1 MVDFWSKDLQAAKTA
16 ERASPEGTKT
26 SQEGTKRGQ
35 DIAVNEATM
44 DAQIRKANADAD
56 TAEANAIK
64 AKADAAKG
72 PVKSATEVA
81 LEAKTKGA
89 QSRAAV
95 VRAQMLR
102 SMQLYKDDIKGNP
115 ATRAFGYAEYFDKP
129 SLGGIVPAIP
139 QFERFTKANAAILP
153 LIRPLVAQ
161 SAKEGDSDKEMA
173 VFMAYIPEAG
183 DSDIAIESKY
193 EMLDMLIAGMADGKL
208 PREVLALGTKPRSLD
223 EVEASIRRELSP
235 NEVKGYRLPQE
246 TEDRIRAL
254 YDQKKLTPENYAAVV
269 MDGAI
274 KAGVPTDEAFVAD
287 ALAQGKTT
295 VDNMNKDVGWG
306 GFSYDLVD
314 KEEKE
319 NMGLLGASARGVVN
333 LPYSALET
341 FGETG
346 RALTV
351 NLPETAQFMGKVAG
365 DIIGVTDGETIAAIG
380 EHYANQYGTEQ
391 GFLEA
396 LAERP
401 AEILM
406 DASTVVGGLG
416 AVGKVAK
423 ATELSKLLDPVR
435 LATRVAK
442 MPFQASNVVAKAT
455 GEVGANVLGVTT
467 GAGIEA
473 VKEAVRAGKA
483 GGEKGAAFVEN
494 MRGGGDMEA
503 ILAQAR
509 EAVGNIRKDASEAY
523 RNGMVDVAKDKTILD
538 FQPIYDRLGKLRDR
552 AFMGDKVK
560 NPSAAAVY
568 EKAKGIVDDWAA
580 GDPAQFHTP
589 EGMDGLKQRLGDL
602 SNDFATD
609 NNRRAASIATGIY
622 GEVRDVVA
630 KQVPGY
636 AKVMKQYQTAAE
648 QLSDIERS
656 LSLKTGAP
664 VDTSIRKLQSILRNN
679 ANTNYGRR
687 VDLGRTLEEAGAD
700 TMFPAMAG
708 QQLSATTPRGLGAV
722 TAGGGVIGAIPTGG
736 TSLIALPLASPRLV
750 GEAAYAGGRF
760 AGGASDFA
768 QNLASRAA
776 PISDTVTKLASKYRL
791 PVYGAVGA
799 ANVIEQ
805 ASQPEDVQVTAVSG
819 YPQQPAADLAARY
832 PQAAPQAPAPQAP
845 VVDDMSIDAMNASP
859 EGIVI
864 DKVTGREVT
873 FDPDTGRRFYA
884 DTGEEYDSPE
894 IGMYRGGRVQK
905 FGNGGQ
911 PKSEGYDYGN
921 AARTFGQGL
930 TFGFGDEIEARLRT
944 LASKDPNAY
953 RNEVNRIRMMQE
965 RYGEANP
972 KMAMALEGAGMIGG
986 SMLAP
991 SLGGARILAS
1001 APRAVRFLAHGADD
1015 LGQGALYAAG
1025 QARTMRDEPM
1035 RDKAGRVL
1043 RDKAG
1048 RPILGG
1054 GVASTIREEA
1064 PINAAFYLGAS
1075 GAGAGGKYAVKKA
1088 VGTNRGYQAALTA
1101 KRLLGKN

>member
-16 ERASPEGTKT
+16 ERTSPEGTKT

-35 DIAVNEATM
+35 DIAVTEATM
-44 DAQIRKANADAD
+44 AATIRKANADAD

-306 GFSYDLVD
+306 GFSYDLID

-351 NLPETAQFMGKVAG
+351 NLPETAQFMGRVAG

-442 MPFQASNVVAKAT
+442 MPFQAANVAAKAT

-467 GAGIEA
+467 GAGVEA

-776 PISDTVTKLASKYRL
+776 PISDTVTNLASKYRL
-791 PVYGAVGA
+791 PAYGAVGA
-799 ANVIEQ
+799 ANLIEQ

-819 YPQQPAADLAARY
+819 YPQPPAIEDLAARY
-832 PQAAPQAPAPQAP
+832 PQAAAQAPAAQAP

-894 IGMYRGGRVQK
+894 IGMYRGGHVQK
-905 FGNGGQ
+905 FGNGG
-911 PKSEGYDYGN
+911 SVGYDYGN

-953 RNEVNRIRMMQE
+953 RKEVNRIRMMQE
-965 RYGEANP
+965 RYGKANP

-1001 APRAVRFLAHGADD
+1001 APRAARFLAHGADD

-1025 QARTMRDEPM
+1025 QARTMRDIP
-1035 RDKAGRVL
+1035 R
-1043 RDKAG
+1043 
-1048 RPILGG
+1048 
-1054 GVASTIREEA
+1054 TIREEA
-1064 PINAAFYLGAS
+1064 PINAAFYLGAR

>member
-1 MVDFWSKDLQAAKTA
+1 MVDFWSKDLKAAKAA
-16 ERASPEGTKT
+16 ESSSPEGTRA

-35 DIAVNEATM
+35 DIAVTEATM
-44 DAQIRKANADAD
+44 ADTIRKV
-56 TAEANAIK
+56 
-64 AKADAAKG
+64 KADARKAEADAEKAEREAKEG
-72 PVKSATEVA
+72 PAKSATEVA

-95 VRAQMLR
+95 VRAQMLNNI
-102 SMQLYKDDIKGNP
+102 QLYKQDIKGNP
-115 ATRAFGYAEYFDKP
+115 ATRAFGYAEQFDKP
-129 SLGGIVPAIP
+129 MLGGLIPAIP
-139 QFERFTKANAAILP
+139 QFENFTKANAAILP

-161 SAKEGDSDKEMA
+161 SAKEGDSDKEMQ

-183 DSDIAIESKY
+183 DSDRTIETKY
-193 EMLDMLIAGMADGKL
+193 AMLDMLISGMADGK
-208 PREVLALGTKPRSLD
+208 PPSEVLALGTKPRGVD
-223 EVEASIRRELSP
+223 EIEASIRRELSP
-235 NEVKGYRLPQE
+235 NEVRGYRFPQE

-254 YDQKKLTPENYAAVV
+254 YDQKKLTPENYVAVV
-269 MDGAI
+269 MDGAM

-314 KEEKE
+314 KEVKE
-319 NMGLLGASARGVVN
+319 NMGLLGASARGLVN

-341 FGETG
+341 FAETG
-346 RALTV
+346 KALTV

-442 MPFQASNVVAKAT
+442 MPFQAGNVAAKAT

-467 GAGIEA
+467 GAGAEA

-483 GGEKGAAFVEN
+483 GGEKGKAFVEN
-494 MRGGGDMEA
+494 MRGGGDMED

-509 EAVGNIRKDASEAY
+509 EAVGNMRKDASETY
-523 RNGMVDVAKDKTILD
+523 RSGMVDVAKDKTILD

-622 GEVRDVVA
+622 GEVRDVIG

-636 AKVMKQYQTAAE
+636 YKVMKQYQTAAE
-648 QLSDIERS
+648 KLADIERS

-687 VDLGRTLEEAGAD
+687 VDLGRTIEEAGAD
-700 TMFPAMAG
+700 TLFQSLAG
-708 QQLSATTPRGLGAV
+708 QQLNATTPRGLGAV
-722 TAGGGVIGAIPTGG
+722 TAGGGVMGAIPTGG
-736 TSLIALPLASPRLV
+736 TSLLALPLASPRLV

-776 PISDTVTKLASKYRL
+776 PISKTLTDLASKYRL
-791 PVYGAVGA
+791 PAYGAVGA

-805 ASQPEDVQVTAVSG
+805 TSQPEDVRVTAVSG
-819 YPQQPAADLAARY
+819 YPQPSEVDDLITRYSEAAA
-832 PQAAPQAPAPQAP
+832 QAPAAQAP
-845 VVDDMSIDAMNASP
+845 VVDEMSIDAINASP
-859 EGIVI
+859 TGVVI

-894 IGMYRGGRVQK
+894 LGMYRGGPVQAFK
-905 FGNGGQ
+905 NGGQ
-911 PKSEGYDYGN
+911 PKSKGYDYAN

-944 LASKDPNAY
+944 LAAKDPNAY

-965 RYGEANP
+965 RYADANP
-972 KMAMALEGAGMIGG
+972 MTAGGLEMAGMLGG

-991 SLGGARILAS
+991 SLAGV
-1001 APRAVRFLAHGADD
+1001 RAVSNAGRVGRIGANAVDAI
-1015 LGQGALYAAG
+1015 GQGALYSAGKAKPDPRVAGSSRMAAVRSEAPRSAADFAILSGVGSAGKRLANTRGG
-1025 QARTMRDEPM
+1025 QAVIDF
-1035 RDKAGRVL
+1035 A
-1043 RDKAG
+1043 A
-1048 RPILGG
+1048 RP
-1054 GVASTIREEA
+1054 VRYAARQIR
-1064 PINAAFYLGAS
+1064 
-1075 GAGAGGKYAVKKA
+1075 
-1088 VGTNRGYQAALTA
+1088 R
-1101 KRLLGKN
+1101 

>member
-1 MVDFWSKDLQAAKTA
+1 MADFWSKDLQAAKTA
-16 ERASPEGTKT
+16 ERTSPEGIQT

-35 DIAVNEATM
+35 DIALTGATM
-44 DAQIRKANADAD
+44 ADDIRKAKADAD

-64 AKADAAKG
+64 AKAEAAKG

-95 VRAQMLR
+95 VRAQMLNNI
-102 SMQLYKDDIKGNP
+102 QLYKNEIKGNP
-115 ATRAFGYAEYFDKP
+115 ATRAFGYAEQFDKP
-129 SLGGIVPAIP
+129 MLGGLIPAIP
-139 QFERFTKANAAILP
+139 QFENFTKANAAILP

-161 SAKEGDSDKEMA
+161 SAKEGDSDKEMQ

-183 DSDIAIESKY
+183 DSDRTIETKY
-193 EMLDMLIAGMADGKL
+193 AMLDMLISGMADGR
-208 PREVLALGTKPRSLD
+208 PPSEITALGVKPRGVD
-223 EVEASIRRELSP
+223 EIEASIRRELAP
-235 NEVKGYRLPQE
+235 NEVKGYRFPQE

-319 NMGLLGASARGVVN
+319 GMGLLGASARGLVN

-341 FGETG
+341 FAETG
-346 RALTV
+346 KALTV

-423 ATELSKLLDPVR
+423 ATELSNLLDPVR

-442 MPFQASNVVAKAT
+442 MPFQAGNVAAKAT

-467 GAGIEA
+467 GAGAEA
-473 VKEAVRAGKA
+473 VKEAVRAGKT

-622 GEVRDVVA
+622 GEVRDVIG
-630 KQVPGY
+630 KQAPGY
-636 AKVMKQYQTAAE
+636 YKVMKDYQTAAE
-648 QLSDIERS
+648 KLADIERS

-708 QQLSATTPRGLGAV
+708 QQMSATSPRGLGAV
-722 TAGGGVIGAIPTGG
+722 TAGGGVLGAIPTGG

-760 AGGASDFA
+760 AGGVSDFA
-768 QNLASRAA
+768 ENMASRAA
-776 PISDTVTKLASKYRL
+776 PISDTVTNLASKYRL
-791 PVYGAVGA
+791 PAYGVVGA
-799 ANVIEQ
+799 ANLIEQ
-805 ASQPEDVQVTAVSG
+805 ASQPEDVQVTAING
-819 YPQQPAADLAARY
+819 YPQPPAIEDLAARY
-832 PQAAPQAPAPQAP
+832 PQAAPQAPAAQAP

-864 DKVTGREVT
+864 DKLTGREVT

-894 IGMYRGGRVQK
+894 IGMYRGGHVQK

-911 PKSEGYDYGN
+911 PSFADRARS
-921 AARTFGQGL
+921 AAKGATFA
-930 TFGFGDEIEARLRT
+930 TNDEIEGFVRSLLSGQTYASERDKIRAQQAAYEESSPLESLAYEMGGAMVPAFIPGGQGITAARLGSLGARGAALAAKAPRT
-944 LASKDPNAY
+944 AMVVRRAAPVVADAAMYGAGNATSM
-953 RNEVNRIRMMQE
+953 RDIPRSV
-965 RYGEANP
+965 GE
-972 KMAMALEGAGMIGG
+972 EGAFGLGMYGAG
-986 SMLAP
+986 RLAEKP
-991 SLGGARILAS
+991 
-1001 APRAVRFLAHGADD
+1001 V
-1015 LGQGALYAAG
+1015 
-1025 QARTMRDEPM
+1025 
-1035 RDKAGRVL
+1035 KAGYRKV
-1043 RDKAG
+1043 RSIF
-1048 RPILGG
+1048 R
-1054 GVASTIREEA
+1054 
-1064 PINAAFYLGAS
+1064 
-1075 GAGAGGKYAVKKA
+1075 
-1088 VGTNRGYQAALTA
+1088 
-1101 KRLLGKN
+1101 

>member
-1 MVDFWSKDLQAAKTA
+1 MAQDPYAASSTAVTRAPAPKQVQAM
-16 ERASPEGTKT
+16 
-26 SQEGTKRGQ
+26 QETTKRDQ
-35 DIAVNEATM
+35 DIAVTEATM
-44 DAQIRKANADAD
+44 ADTIRKAAADAD
-56 TAEANAIK
+56 TAEANAAK
-64 AKADAAKG
+64 AKAEAAKG

-95 VRAQMLR
+95 VRAQMLNNI
-102 SMQLYKDDIKGNP
+102 QLYKNEIKGNP
-115 ATRAFGYAEYFDKP
+115 ATRAFGYAEQFDKP
-129 SLGGIVPAIP
+129 MLGGLIPAIP
-139 QFERFTKANAAILP
+139 QFENFTKANAAILP

-161 SAKEGDSDKEMA
+161 SAKEGDSDKEMQ

-183 DSDIAIESKY
+183 DSDRTIETKY
-193 EMLDMLIAGMADGKL
+193 AMLDMLISGMADGR
-208 PREVLALGTKPRSLD
+208 PPSEITALGVKPRGVD
-223 EVEASIRRELSP
+223 EIEASIRRELSP

-254 YDQKKLTPENYAAVV
+254 YDQKKLTPETYAAVV

-274 KAGVPTDEAFVAD
+274 KAGVPTDEAFMAD
-287 ALAQGKTT
+287 ALAKGKST
-295 VDNMNKDVGWG
+295 VENMNKDVGWG

-314 KEEKE
+314 TKEKE
-319 NMGLLGASARGVVN
+319 GMGLLGAAARGVVN

-351 NLPETAQFMGKVAG
+351 NLPETVQTIGKLAG
-365 DIIGVTDGETIAAIG
+365 DAIGVTDGETLAALG
-380 EHYANQYGTEQ
+380 EHYAKQYGTEQ

-396 LAERP
+396 MAERP

-416 AVGKVAK
+416 AAGKVAK
-423 ATELSKLLDPVR
+423 AAELSKLLDPVR

-442 MPFQASNVVAKAT
+442 MPFQAGNLAAKAT
-455 GEVGANVLGVTT
+455 GEVGANILGVTT
-467 GAGIEA
+467 GAGAEA
-473 VKEAVRAGKA
+473 IKEAARAGKA
-483 GGEKGAAFVEN
+483 GGAKGEAFVEN
-494 MRGGGDMEA
+494 MRGGGDMED

-523 RNGMVDVAKDKTILD
+523 RSGMVDVTKDKTILD

-622 GEVRDVVA
+622 GEVRDVIG
-630 KQVPGY
+630 KQAPGY
-636 AKVMKQYQTAAE
+636 YKVMKEYQTAAE
-648 QLSDIERS
+648 KLADVERS

-687 VDLGRTLEEAGAD
+687 VELGRTLEDAGAD
-700 TMFPAMAG
+700 TLFPSLAG
-708 QQLSATTPRGLGAV
+708 QQLNAATPRGLGAV
-722 TAGGGVIGAIPTGG
+722 TAGGGVMGAIPTGG

-768 QNLASRAA
+768 QNLAGRTA
-776 PISDTVTKLASKYRL
+776 PFADTITDLASKYRL
-791 PVYGAVGA
+791 PAYGAVGA

-805 ASQPEDVQVTAVSG
+805 INKPEEVQVTAANG
-819 YPQQPAADLAARY
+819 YPQQPSVEDLTTRY
-832 PQAAPQAPAPQAP
+832 QQAAPQAAPQAP
-845 VVDDMSIDAMNASP
+845 VVDDMSIDAINASP

-873 FDPDTGRRFYA
+873 FDPDTGRRFFV

-894 IGMYRGGRVQK
+894 LGMYRGGAVQRFK
-905 FGNGGQ
+905 NGGQ
-911 PKSEGYDYGN
+911 PKAGYDYAN

-930 TFGFGDEIEARLRT
+930 TFGFGDEIEAKLRT
-944 LASKDPNAY
+944 LAAKDPNAY
-953 RNEVNRIRMMQE
+953 RNEVNRIRMLQE
-965 RYGEANP
+965 RYADANP
-972 KMAMALEGAGMIGG
+972 MTAGGLEMAGMLGG
-986 SMLAP
+986 SILAP
-991 SLGGARILAS
+991 SLAGV
-1001 APRAVRFLAHGADD
+1001 RAVGNAGRVARLGANAADAI
-1015 LGQGALYAAG
+1015 GQGALYSAGKAKPDPRVAGSSRMAAIRSEAPRNIADFAIMSGVGSAGKRLANTRGG
-1025 QARTMRDEPM
+1025 QAAIDF
-1035 RDKAGRVL
+1035 A
-1043 RDKAG
+1043 A
-1048 RPILGG
+1048 RP
-1054 GVASTIREEA
+1054 VRYAARQIR
-1064 PINAAFYLGAS
+1064 
-1075 GAGAGGKYAVKKA
+1075 
-1088 VGTNRGYQAALTA
+1088 R
-1101 KRLLGKN
+1101 

>member
-1 MVDFWSKDLQAAKTA
+1 MADFWSKDLKAAKAA
-16 ERASPEGTKT
+16 ESSSPEGTKT
-26 SQEGTKRGQ
+26 SQEGIKRGQ
-35 DIAVNEATM
+35 DIALTGATM
-44 DAQIRKANADAD
+44 ADDIRKAKADAR
-56 TAEANAIK
+56 TAEANADK
-64 AKADAAKG
+64 AEREAREG
-72 PVKSATEVA
+72 PPKSATEVA

-95 VRAQMLR
+95 VRAQMLN
-102 SMQLYKDDIKGNP
+102 SIQLYKNDIKGNP
-115 ATRAFGYAEYFDKP
+115 ASRAFGYGEYFDKP
-129 SLGGIVPAIP
+129 SLGGIIPAIP
-139 QFERFTKANAAILP
+139 EFERFTKTNAAILP

-183 DSDIAIESKY
+183 DSDITIEGKY
-193 EMLDMLIAGMADGKL
+193 AMLDMLISGMGDGKL
-208 PREVLALGTKPRSLD
+208 PSEIVALGVKPRGVD
-223 EVEASIRRELSP
+223 EVEASIRRELAP

-254 YDQKKLTPENYAAVV
+254 YDQKKLTPETYAAVV

-274 KAGVPTDEAFVAD
+274 KAGVPTDEAFMAD
-287 ALAQGKTT
+287 ALAKGKST
-295 VDNMNKDVGWG
+295 VENMNKDVGWG

-314 KEEKE
+314 TKEKE
-319 NMGLLGASARGVVN
+319 GMGLLGASARGLVN

-341 FGETG
+341 FAETG
-346 RALTV
+346 KALTV

-406 DASTVVGGLG
+406 DASTVAGGLG

-442 MPFQASNVVAKAT
+442 MPVQLGNIVSKAT

-467 GAGIEA
+467 GAGTEA

-483 GGEKGAAFVEN
+483 GGTKGEAFVEN
-494 MRGGGDMEA
+494 MRGGGDMED

-509 EAVGNIRKDASEAY
+509 EAVGNMRKDASEAY
-523 RNGMVDVAKDKTILD
+523 RNGMVDVAKDKTILE

-552 AFMGDKVK
+552 AYMGDKVK

-622 GEVRDVVA
+622 GEVRDVIG
-630 KQVPGY
+630 KQAPGY
-636 AKVMKQYQTAAE
+636 YKVMREYQTAAE
-648 QLSDIERS
+648 KLADIERS
-656 LSLKTGAP
+656 LSLKSGAP

-687 VDLGRTLEEAGAD
+687 ADLGRTIEEAGAD
-700 TMFPAMAG
+700 TMFPSLAG
-708 QQLSATTPRGLGAV
+708 QQLNATTPRGLGAV
-722 TAGGGVIGAIPTGG
+722 TAGGGVMGAIPTGG
-736 TSLIALPLASPRLV
+736 TSLIALPLTSPRLV

-760 AGGASDFA
+760 AGGVSDFA
-768 QNLASRAA
+768 QNLAGRTA
-776 PISDTVTKLASKYRL
+776 PFADTITDLASKYRL
-791 PVYGAVGA
+791 PAYGVVGA
-799 ANVIEQ
+799 ANAIEQ
-805 ASQPEDVQVTAVSG
+805 ASQPDEVRVTAVNG
-819 YPQQPAADLAARY
+819 YPQQPSAEDLAARY
-832 PQAAPQAPAPQAP
+832 QQAAPQAAPQAP
-845 VVDDMSIDAMNASP
+845 VVDEVSIDAIKAAP
-859 EGIVI
+859 EGIVV
-864 DKVTGREVT
+864 DKLTGREVT
-873 FDPDTGRRFYA
+873 YDPDTDRRFYA
-884 DTGEEYDSPE
+884 DTGEDYESPE
-894 IGMYRGGRVQK
+894 LGMYRGGTVQAFK
-905 FGNGGQ
+905 NGGQ
-911 PKSEGYDYGN
+911 PKAGYDYGN

-930 TFGFGDEIEARLRT
+930 TFGFGDEIEAKLRT
-944 LASKDPNAY
+944 LAAKDPNAY
-953 RNEVNRIRMMQE
+953 ANEVKRIRLAQE
-965 RYGEANP
+965 RYAAANP
-972 KMAMALEGAGMIGG
+972 MTAGGLEMAGMFGG

-991 SLGGARILAS
+991 SLAGV
-1001 APRAVRFLAHGADD
+1001 RAVGNAGRVARLGANAVDAI
-1015 LGQGALYAAG
+1015 GQGALYSAGKAKPDPRVAGSSRMAA
-1025 QARTMRDEPM
+1025 
-1035 RDKAGRVL
+1035 
-1043 RDKAG
+1043 
-1048 RPILGG
+1048 
-1054 GVASTIREEA
+1054 IRSEA
-1064 PINAAFYLGAS
+1064 PRNIADFAIMS
-1075 GAGAGGKYAVKKA
+1075 GVGSAGKRLANTRGGKAAIDFAARPVRYAA
-1088 VGTNRGYQAALTA
+1088 RQI
-1101 KRLLGKN
+1101 RR

>member
-1 MVDFWSKDLQAAKTA
+1 MADFWSKDLQAAKTA
-16 ERASPEGTKT
+16 ERTSPEGIQT

-35 DIAVNEATM
+35 DIALTGATM
-44 DAQIRKANADAD
+44 ADDIRKAKADAD

-64 AKADAAKG
+64 AKAEAAKG

-95 VRAQMLR
+95 VRAQMLNNI
-102 SMQLYKDDIKGNP
+102 QLYKNEIKGNP
-115 ATRAFGYAEYFDKP
+115 ATRAFGYAEQFDKP
-129 SLGGIVPAIP
+129 MLGGLIPAIP
-139 QFERFTKANAAILP
+139 QFENFTKANAAILP

-161 SAKEGDSDKEMA
+161 SAKEGDSDKEMQ

-183 DSDIAIESKY
+183 DSDRTIETKY
-193 EMLDMLIAGMADGKL
+193 AMLDMLISGMADGR
-208 PREVLALGTKPRSLD
+208 PPSEITALGVKPRGVD
-223 EVEASIRRELSP
+223 EIEASIRRELAP

-254 YDQKKLTPENYAAVV
+254 YDQKKLTPETYAAVV

-274 KAGVPTDEAFVAD
+274 KAGVPTDEAFMAD
-287 ALAQGKTT
+287 ALVQGKTT

-319 NMGLLGASARGVVN
+319 GMGLLGASARGLVN

-341 FGETG
+341 FAETG
-346 RALTV
+346 KALTV

-380 EHYANQYGTEQ
+380 EHYAKQYGTEQ

-406 DASTVVGGLG
+406 DASTVAGGLG

-442 MPFQASNVVAKAT
+442 MPFQAGNVAAKAA

-467 GAGIEA
+467 GAGTEA

-483 GGEKGAAFVEN
+483 GGTKGEAFVEN
-494 MRGGGDMEA
+494 MRGGGDMED

-509 EAVGNIRKDASEAY
+509 EAVGNMRKDASEAY

-622 GEVRDVVA
+622 GEVRDVIG
-630 KQVPGY
+630 KQAPGY
-636 AKVMKQYQTAAE
+636 YKVMKDYQTAAE
-648 QLSDIERS
+648 KLADIERS

-708 QQLSATTPRGLGAV
+708 QQMSATSPRGLGAV
-722 TAGGGVIGAIPTGG
+722 TAGGGVLGAIPTGG

-760 AGGASDFA
+760 AGGVSDFA
-768 QNLASRAA
+768 ENMASRAA
-776 PISDTVTKLASKYRL
+776 PISDTVTNLASKYRL
-791 PVYGAVGA
+791 PAYGVVGA
-799 ANVIEQ
+799 ANLIEQ
-805 ASQPEDVQVTAVSG
+805 ASQPEDVQVTAING
-819 YPQQPAADLAARY
+819 YPQPPAIEDLAARY
-832 PQAAPQAPAPQAP
+832 PQAAPQAPAAQAP

-864 DKVTGREVT
+864 DKLTGREVT

-894 IGMYRGGRVQK
+894 IGMYRGGHVQK

-911 PKSEGYDYGN
+911 PSFADRARS
-921 AARTFGQGL
+921 AAKGATFA
-930 TFGFGDEIEARLRT
+930 TNDEIEGFVRSLLSGQTYASERDKIRAQQAAYEESSPLESLAYEMGGAMVPAFIPGGQGITAARLGSLGARGAALAAKAPRT
-944 LASKDPNAY
+944 AMVVRRAAPVVADAAMYGAGNATSM
-953 RNEVNRIRMMQE
+953 RDIPRSV
-965 RYGEANP
+965 GE
-972 KMAMALEGAGMIGG
+972 EGAFGLGMYGAG
-986 SMLAP
+986 RLAEKP
-991 SLGGARILAS
+991 
-1001 APRAVRFLAHGADD
+1001 V
-1015 LGQGALYAAG
+1015 
-1025 QARTMRDEPM
+1025 
-1035 RDKAGRVL
+1035 KAGYRKV
-1043 RDKAG
+1043 RSIF
-1048 RPILGG
+1048 R
-1054 GVASTIREEA
+1054 
-1064 PINAAFYLGAS
+1064 
-1075 GAGAGGKYAVKKA
+1075 
-1088 VGTNRGYQAALTA
+1088 
-1101 KRLLGKN
+1101 

>member
-1 MVDFWSKDLQAAKTA
+1 MADFWSKDLQAAKTA
-16 ERASPEGTKT
+16 ERTSPEGTKT
-26 SQEGTKRGQ
+26 SQEGVKRSQ
-35 DIAVNEATM
+35 DIAVTEATM
-44 DAQIRKANADAD
+44 ADTIRKTKADAR
-56 TAEANAIK
+56 TAEANADK
-64 AKADAAKG
+64 AEREANEG
-72 PVKSATEVA
+72 PAKSATEVA

-95 VRAQMLR
+95 VRAQMLNNI
-102 SMQLYKDDIKGNP
+102 QLYKQDIKGNP
-115 ATRAFGYAEYFDKP
+115 ATRAFGYAEQFDKP
-129 SLGGIVPAIP
+129 MLGGLIPAIP
-139 QFERFTKANAAILP
+139 QFENFTKANAAILP

-161 SAKEGDSDKEMA
+161 SAKEGDSDKEMQ

-183 DSDIAIESKY
+183 DSDRTIETKY
-193 EMLDMLIAGMADGKL
+193 AMLDMLISGMADGK
-208 PREVLALGTKPRSLD
+208 PPSQILALGTKPRGVD
-223 EVEASIRRELSP
+223 EIEASIRRELTP
-235 NEVKGYRLPQE
+235 NEVKGYRFPQE

-314 KEEKE
+314 KEVKE
-319 NMGLLGASARGVVN
+319 NMGLLGATARGAIN

-406 DASTVVGGLG
+406 DASTVAGGLG

-442 MPFQASNVVAKAT
+442 MPFQAGNVAAKAT

-467 GAGIEA
+467 GAGAEA

-483 GGEKGAAFVEN
+483 GGAKGEAFVEN
-494 MRGGGDMEA
+494 MRGGGDMED

-509 EAVGNIRKDASEAY
+509 EAVGNMRKDASEAY

-609 NNRRAASIATGIY
+609 NNRRAASIATGVY
-622 GEVRDVVA
+622 GEVRDVIA
-630 KQVPGY
+630 KQVPEY
-636 AKVMKQYQTAAE
+636 SKVMKQYQTAAE
-648 QLSDIERS
+648 KLADIERS

-687 VDLGRTLEEAGAD
+687 VDLGRTIEEAGAD
-700 TMFPAMAG
+700 TLFPSLAG
-708 QQLSATTPRGLGAV
+708 QQLNATTPRGLGAV
-722 TAGGGVIGAIPTGG
+722 TAGGGVMGAIPTGG

-768 QNLASRAA
+768 ENLASRAA
-776 PISDTVTKLASKYRL
+776 PISDTITKLASKYRL
-791 PVYGAVGA
+791 PAYGVVGA
-799 ANVIEQ
+799 ANAIEQ
-805 ASQPEDVQVTAVSG
+805 ASQPEDVQVTAING
-819 YPQQPAADLAARY
+819 YPQQTSAEDLLARY
-832 PQAAPQAPAPQAP
+832 QEAAPQAPAAQAP
-845 VVDDMSIDAMNASP
+845 VVDEMSIDAMNASP
-859 EGIVI
+859 AGIVI

-894 IGMYRGGRVQK
+894 IGMYRGGAVQAFK
-905 FGNGGQ
+905 NGGQ
-911 PKSEGYDYGN
+911 PKSEGYDYAN

-930 TFGFGDEIEARLRT
+930 TFGFGDEIEARLRA
-944 LASKDPNAY
+944 LASKDPKAY
-953 RNEVNRIRMMQE
+953 ENEVKRIRLAQE
-965 RYGEANP
+965 RYADANP
-972 KMAMALEGAGMIGG
+972 MTSGGLEMAGMVGG
-986 SMLAP
+986 AMLTP
-991 SLGGARILAS
+991 SLAALRVPGAIGRVAARAPTLSRIAAEGVEDALQGAAYS
-1001 APRAVRFLAHGADD
+1001 AGKATEGNRMRAVRKDAPGN
-1015 LGQGALYAAG
+1015 ALTYAEI
-1025 QARTMRDEPM
+1025 T
-1035 RDKAGRVL
+1035 
-1043 RDKAG
+1043 
-1048 RPILGG
+1048 
-1054 GVASTIREEA
+1054 
-1064 PINAAFYLGAS
+1064 
-1075 GAGAGGKYAVKKA
+1075 GAGALGKKGAQRALATKP
-1088 VGTNRGYQAALTA
+1088 GYQAALA
-1101 KRLLGKN
+1101 VRNFARNPFAILRGR

>member
-1 MVDFWSKDLQAAKTA
+1 MADFWSKDLQAAKTA
-16 ERASPEGTKT
+16 ERTSPEGIQT

-35 DIAVNEATM
+35 DIAVTEATM
-44 DAQIRKANADAD
+44 TDTIRKVKADAR
-56 TAEANAIK
+56 TAEANADK
-64 AKADAAKG
+64 AEREAKEG
-72 PVKSATEVA
+72 PPKSATEVA

-95 VRAQMLR
+95 VRAQMLNNI
-102 SMQLYKDDIKGNP
+102 QLYKNEIKGNP
-115 ATRAFGYAEYFDKP
+115 ASRAFGYAEQFDKP
-129 SLGGIVPAIP
+129 MLGGLIPAIP
-139 QFERFTKANAAILP
+139 QFENFTKANAAILP

-161 SAKEGDSDKEMA
+161 SAKEGDSDKEMQ

-183 DSDIAIESKY
+183 DSDRTIETKY
-193 EMLDMLIAGMADGKL
+193 AMLDMLISGMADGK
-208 PREVLALGTKPRSLD
+208 PPSEIMALGVKPRGVD
-223 EVEASIRRELSP
+223 EIEASIRRELAP

-319 NMGLLGASARGVVN
+319 GMGLLGATARGAVN

-341 FGETG
+341 FAETG

-423 ATELSKLLDPVR
+423 ATELSNLLDPVR

-442 MPFQASNVVAKAT
+442 MPFQAGNVAAKAT

-467 GAGIEA
+467 GAGAEA
-473 VKEAVRAGKA
+473 VKEAVRAGKT

-622 GEVRDVVA
+622 GEVRDVIG
-630 KQVPGY
+630 KQAPGY
-636 AKVMKQYQTAAE
+636 YKVMKDYQTAAE
-648 QLSDIERS
+648 KLADIERS

-708 QQLSATTPRGLGAV
+708 QQMSATSPRGLGAV
-722 TAGGGVIGAIPTGG
+722 TAGGGVLGAIPTGG

-760 AGGASDFA
+760 AGGVSDFA
-768 QNLASRAA
+768 ENMASRAA
-776 PISDTVTKLASKYRL
+776 PISDTVTNLASKYRL
-791 PVYGAVGA
+791 PAYGVVGA
-799 ANVIEQ
+799 ANLIEQ
-805 ASQPEDVQVTAVSG
+805 ASQPEDVQVTAING
-819 YPQQPAADLAARY
+819 YPQPPAIEDLAARY
-832 PQAAPQAPAPQAP
+832 PQAAPQAPAAQAP

-864 DKVTGREVT
+864 DKLTGREVT

-894 IGMYRGGRVQK
+894 IGMYRGGHVQK

-911 PKSEGYDYGN
+911 PSFADRARS
-921 AARTFGQGL
+921 AAKGATFA
-930 TFGFGDEIEARLRT
+930 TNDEIEGFVRSLLSGQTYASERDKIRAQQAAYEESSPLESLAYEMGGAMVPAFIPGGQGITAARLGSLGARGAALAAKAPRT
-944 LASKDPNAY
+944 AMVVRRAAPVVADAAMYGAGNATSM
-953 RNEVNRIRMMQE
+953 RDIPRSV
-965 RYGEANP
+965 GE
-972 KMAMALEGAGMIGG
+972 EGAFGLGMYGAG
-986 SMLAP
+986 RLAEKP
-991 SLGGARILAS
+991 
-1001 APRAVRFLAHGADD
+1001 V
-1015 LGQGALYAAG
+1015 
-1025 QARTMRDEPM
+1025 
-1035 RDKAGRVL
+1035 KAGYRKV
-1043 RDKAG
+1043 RSIF
-1048 RPILGG
+1048 R
-1054 GVASTIREEA
+1054 
-1064 PINAAFYLGAS
+1064 
-1075 GAGAGGKYAVKKA
+1075 
-1088 VGTNRGYQAALTA
+1088 
-1101 KRLLGKN
+1101 

>member
-1 MVDFWSKDLQAAKTA
+1 MADFWSKDLKAAKAA
-16 ERASPEGTKT
+16 ESSSPEGTRA
-26 SQEGTKRGQ
+26 SQEGVKRGQ
-35 DIAVNEATM
+35 DIAVTEATM
-44 DAQIRKANADAD
+44 EDTIRKAKADAR
-56 TAEANAIK
+56 TAEANANK
-64 AKADAAKG
+64 AEREAREG
-72 PVKSATEVA
+72 PAKSATEVA

-95 VRAQMLR
+95 VRAQMLNNI
-102 SMQLYKDDIKGNP
+102 QLYKQDIKGNP
-115 ATRAFGYAEYFDKP
+115 ATRAFGYAEQFDKP
-129 SLGGIVPAIP
+129 MLGGLIPAIP
-139 QFERFTKANAAILP
+139 QFENFTKANAAILP

-161 SAKEGDSDKEMA
+161 SAKEGDSDKEMQ

-183 DSDIAIESKY
+183 DSDRTIETKY
-193 EMLDMLIAGMADGKL
+193 AMLDMLISGMADGK
-208 PREVLALGTKPRSLD
+208 PPSQILALGTKPRGVD
-223 EVEASIRRELSP
+223 EIEASIRRELSP
-235 NEVKGYRLPQE
+235 NEVKGYRFPQE

-287 ALAQGKTT
+287 ALAKGKTT

-314 KEEKE
+314 KEVKE
-319 NMGLLGASARGVVN
+319 NMGLLGASARGVIN

-442 MPFQASNVVAKAT
+442 MPFQAGNVVAKAT

-467 GAGIEA
+467 GAGAEA
-473 VKEAVRAGKA
+473 VKEAVRAGKT
-483 GGEKGAAFVEN
+483 GGDKGKAFVEN
-494 MRGGGDMEA
+494 MRGGGDMED

-509 EAVGNIRKDASEAY
+509 EAVGNMRKDASETY
-523 RNGMVDVAKDKTILD
+523 RSGMVDVAKDKTILD

-622 GEVRDVVA
+622 GEVRDVIG

-636 AKVMKQYQTAAE
+636 YKVMKQYQTAAE
-648 QLSDIERS
+648 KLADIERS

-687 VDLGRTLEEAGAD
+687 VDLGRTIEEAGAD
-700 TMFPAMAG
+700 TLFPSLAG
-708 QQLSATTPRGLGAV
+708 QQLNATTPRGLGAV
-722 TAGGGVIGAIPTGG
+722 TAGGGVMGAIPTGG

-768 QNLASRAA
+768 ENLASRAA
-776 PISDTVTKLASKYRL
+776 PISDTITNLASKYRL
-791 PVYGAVGA
+791 PAYGVVGA
-799 ANVIEQ
+799 ANLIEQ

-819 YPQQPAADLAARY
+819 YPQPPAIEDLLTRY
-832 PQAAPQAPAPQAP
+832 PQAAAQAPAAQAP
-845 VVDDMSIDAMNASP
+845 VVDEMSIDAMNASP
-859 EGIVI
+859 AGIVI

-873 FDPDTGRRFYA
+873 FDPETGRRFYA

-894 IGMYRGGRVQK
+894 IGMYRGGHVQK

-911 PKSEGYDYGN
+911 PSFTDRARSAAKGATFAFNDEMEAGLRALARLDPSAYQREVQKIRAQQAAYEESSPLESLAYEMGGSLLPAFIPGGQGVTAARLGSLGARGAALAAKAPRTAMMVRRAAPVAADAAMYGVGN
-921 AARTFGQGL
+921 ATSMR
-930 TFGFGDEIEARLRT
+930 DIPR
-944 LASKDPNAY
+944 S
-953 RNEVNRIRMMQE
+953 V
-965 RYGEANP
+965 GE
-972 KMAMALEGAGMIGG
+972 EGAFGLGMYGAG
-986 SMLAP
+986 RLAAKP
-991 SLGGARILAS
+991 A
-1001 APRAVRFLAHGADD
+1001 
-1015 LGQGALYAAG
+1015 
-1025 QARTMRDEPM
+1025 
-1035 RDKAGRVL
+1035 KAGYRKV
-1043 RDKAG
+1043 RSIF
-1048 RPILGG
+1048 R
-1054 GVASTIREEA
+1054 
-1064 PINAAFYLGAS
+1064 
-1075 GAGAGGKYAVKKA
+1075 
-1088 VGTNRGYQAALTA
+1088 
-1101 KRLLGKN
+1101 

>member
-1 MVDFWSKDLQAAKTA
+1 MADFWSKDLKAAKAA
-16 ERASPEGTKT
+16 ESSSPEGTKT
-26 SQEGTKRGQ
+26 SQEGIKRGQ

-44 DAQIRKANADAD
+44 AATIRKANADAD

-129 SLGGIVPAIP
+129 SLGGVIPAIP

-193 EMLDMLIAGMADGKL
+193 EMLDMLIAGMGDGKL
-208 PREVLALGTKPRSLD
+208 PSEILALGTKPRSLD

-235 NEVKGYRLPQE
+235 NEVRGYRLPQE

-269 MDGAI
+269 MDGAL
-274 KAGVPTDEAFVAD
+274 KAGVPTDEAFKAD

-295 VDNMNKDVGWG
+295 VDNMNKDIGWG

-314 KEEKE
+314 KEVKE

-341 FGETG
+341 FAETG
-346 RALTV
+346 KALTV

-380 EHYANQYGTEQ
+380 EHYAKQYGTEQ

-406 DASTVVGGLG
+406 DASTVAGGLG

-442 MPFQASNVVAKAT
+442 MPFQAGNVAAKAT
-455 GEVGANVLGVTT
+455 GEVGANILGVTT
-467 GAGIEA
+467 GAGVEA
-473 VKEAVRAGKA
+473 VKEAVRAGKT

-494 MRGGGDMEA
+494 MRGGGDMED

-523 RNGMVDVAKDKTILD
+523 RSGMVDVAKDKTILD

-609 NNRRAASIATGIY
+609 NNRRASSIATGIY
-622 GEVRDVVA
+622 GEVRDVIG
-630 KQVPGY
+630 KQAPGY
-636 AKVMKQYQTAAE
+636 YKVMKEYQTAAE

-664 VDTSIRKLQSILRNN
+664 IDTSIRKLQSILRNN

-700 TMFPAMAG
+700 TMFPSLAG
-708 QQLSATTPRGLGAV
+708 QQLNATTPRGLGAV

-760 AGGASDFA
+760 ASGASDFA

-776 PISDTVTKLASKYRL
+776 PISDTVTNLASKYRL
-791 PVYGAVGA
+791 PAYGAVGA

-805 ASQPEDVQVTAVSG
+805 ASQPEEVQVTAVSG
-819 YPQQPAADLAARY
+819 YPQPPAIEDLAARY
-832 PQAAPQAPAPQAP
+832 PQAAPQAPAAQAP
-845 VVDDMSIDAMNASP
+845 VADDMSIDAMNASP
-859 EGIVI
+859 DGVVI
-864 DKVTGREVT
+864 DKLTGREVT

-894 IGMYRGGRVQK
+894 IGMYRGGTVQAFK
-905 FGNGGQ
+905 NGGQ
-911 PKSEGYDYGN
+911 PSFADRARS
-921 AARTFGQGL
+921 AAKGATFA
-930 TFGFGDEIEARLRT
+930 TNDEIEGFVRSLLSGQTYTSERDKIRKQQAAYENNNPLES
-944 LASKDPNAY
+944 LAY
-953 RNEVNRIRMMQE
+953 EM
-965 RYGEANP
+965 
-972 KMAMALEGAGMIGG
+972 GG
-986 SMLAP
+986 SMLPALVP
-991 SLGGARILAS
+991 GGQVATAGRMASLAAR
-1001 APRAVRFLAHGADD
+1001 APRTAMAVRRAAPVAGSA
-1015 LGQGALYAAG
+1015 ALY
-1025 QARTMRDEPM
+1025 
-1035 RDKAGRVL
+1035 
-1043 RDKAG
+1043 
-1048 RPILGG
+1048 
-1054 GVASTIREEA
+1054 
-1064 PINAAFYLGAS
+1064 
-1075 GAGAGGKYAVKKA
+1075 GAGAADSMRDIPRSMAEEAAFGLGLYGAGRFAAKPVKA
-1088 VGTNRGYQAALTA
+1088 GYR
-1101 KRLLGKN
+1101 KVRSIFR

>member
-1 MVDFWSKDLQAAKTA
+1 MADFWSKDLKAAKAA
-16 ERASPEGTKT
+16 ESSSPEGTKT
-26 SQEGTKRGQ
+26 SQEGIKRGQ
-35 DIAVNEATM
+35 DIAVTEATM
-44 DAQIRKANADAD
+44 ADTIRKAAADAD

-102 SMQLYKDDIKGNP
+102 GMQLYKDDIKGNP

-235 NEVKGYRLPQE
+235 NEVRGYRLPQE

-254 YDQKKLTPENYAAVV
+254 YDQKKLTPETYAAVV

-274 KAGVPTDEAFVAD
+274 KAGVPTDEAFMAD
-287 ALAQGKTT
+287 ALVQGKTT

-319 NMGLLGASARGVVN
+319 GMGLLGASARGLVN

-341 FGETG
+341 FAETG
-346 RALTV
+346 KALTV

-380 EHYANQYGTEQ
+380 EHYAKQYGTEQ

-455 GEVGANVLGVTT
+455 GEVGANILGVTT
-467 GAGIEA
+467 AAGAEA
-473 VKEAVRAGKA
+473 IKEAARAGKA
-483 GGEKGAAFVEN
+483 GGAKGKAFVEN
-494 MRGGGDMEA
+494 MRGEGDIDA
-503 ILAQAR
+503 VVTQAR
-509 EAVGNIRKDASEAY
+509 EAVTNMRADASEAY
-523 RNGMVDVAKDKTILD
+523 RSGMVDVTKDKTVLD
-538 FQPIYDRLGKLRDR
+538 FQPIYQRLDKLRDR
-552 AFMGDKVK
+552 AYFGDTVK
-560 NPSAAAVY
+560 NPSAAAVH
-568 EKAKGIVDDWAA
+568 EKTRAIVDEWAA
-580 GDPAQFHTP
+580 KDPAIYHTP
-589 EGMDGLKQRLGDL
+589 EGMDALKQRLNDV
-602 SNDFATD
+602 SNEFATD
-609 NNRRAASIATGIY
+609 NNRVASSIANGVY
-622 GEVRDVVA
+622 GEVRDVIG

-636 AKVMKQYQTAAE
+636 YKVMKDYQTAAE
-648 QLSDIERS
+648 KLSDIERS
-656 LSLKTGAP
+656 LSLKKGAP
-664 VDTSIRKLQSILRNN
+664 VDSSLRKLQSILRNN

-687 VDLGRTLEEAGAD
+687 VELGRTLEDAGAD
-700 TMFPAMAG
+700 TLFPSLAG
-708 QQLSATTPRGLGAV
+708 QQMSSATPRGLATV
-722 TAGGGVIGAIPTGG
+722 TAGGSLAAAIPTSGA
-736 TSLIALPLASPRLV
+736 SLVALPLSSPRLV

-776 PISDTVTKLASKYRL
+776 PISDTVTNLASKYRL
-791 PVYGAVGA
+791 PAYGVVGA
-799 ANVIEQ
+799 ANLIEQ
-805 ASQPEDVQVTAVSG
+805 ASQPEDVRVTAVSG
-819 YPQQPAADLAARY
+819 YPQATAIEDLAARY
-832 PQAAPQAPAPQAP
+832 QQSAPEAAPQAP
-845 VVDDMSIDAMNASP
+845 VVDDMSIDAINASP
-859 EGIVI
+859 TGVVI
-864 DKVTGREVT
+864 DKLTGREVT

-894 IGMYRGGRVQK
+894 LGMYRGGPVQAFK
-905 FGNGGQ
+905 NGGQ
-911 PKSEGYDYGN
+911 PKSKGYDYAN

-944 LASKDPNAY
+944 LAAKDPNAY
-953 RNEVNRIRMMQE
+953 RNEVNRIRMLQE

-972 KMAMALEGAGMIGG
+972 KTAMALEGAGMIGG

-991 SLGGARILAS
+991 SLGGARALAS
-1001 APRAVRFLAHGADD
+1001 APRAARFLAGAADD
-1015 LGQGALYAAG
+1015 VGQGAVYAAG
-1025 QARTMRDEPM
+1025 QARTMRDIP
-1035 RDKAGRVL
+1035 R
-1043 RDKAG
+1043 
-1048 RPILGG
+1048 
-1054 GVASTIREEA
+1054 TIREEA
-1064 PINAAFYLGAS
+1064 PINAAFYAGAS
-1075 GAGAGGKYAVKKA
+1075 GAGGAGKYAVKKA
-1088 VGTNRGYQAALTA
+1088 VGTKPGYQAALTA
-1101 KRLLGKN
+1101 KRLLGKY

>member
-1 MVDFWSKDLQAAKTA
+1 MADFWSKDLKAAKAA
-16 ERASPEGTKT
+16 ESSSPEGTKT
-26 SQEGTKRGQ
+26 SQEGIKRGQ
-35 DIAVNEATM
+35 DIALTGATM
-44 DAQIRKANADAD
+44 VDDIRKAKADAR
-56 TAEANAIK
+56 TAEANADK
-64 AKADAAKG
+64 AEREAREG
-72 PVKSATEVA
+72 PPKSATEVA

-95 VRAQMLR
+95 VRAQMLNNI
-102 SMQLYKDDIKGNP
+102 QLYKNDIKGNP
-115 ATRAFGYAEYFDKP
+115 ASRAFGYGEYFDKP
-129 SLGGIVPAIP
+129 SLGGIIPAIP

-161 SAKEGDSDKEMA
+161 SAKEGDSDKEME
-173 VFMAYIPEAG
+173 VFKAYIPEAG
-183 DSDIAIESKY
+183 DSDLAIESKY
-193 EMLDMLIAGMADGKL
+193 EMLDMLISGMAEGKL
-208 PREVLALGTKPRSLD
+208 PSEVLALGTKPRGVD
-223 EVEASIRRELSP
+223 EIEASIRRELAP

-254 YDQKKLTPENYAAVV
+254 YDQKKLTPETYAAVV

-274 KAGVPTDEAFVAD
+274 KAGVPTDEAFMAD
-287 ALAQGKTT
+287 ALAKGKST
-295 VDNMNKDVGWG
+295 VENMNKDVGWG

-314 KEEKE
+314 TKEKE
-319 NMGLLGASARGVVN
+319 GMGLLGASARGLVN

-341 FGETG
+341 FAETG
-346 RALTV
+346 KALTV

-406 DASTVVGGLG
+406 DASTVAGGLG

-442 MPFQASNVVAKAT
+442 MPVQLGNIVSKAT

-467 GAGIEA
+467 GAGTEA

-483 GGEKGAAFVEN
+483 GGTKGEAFVEN
-494 MRGGGDMEA
+494 MRGGGDMED

-509 EAVGNIRKDASEAY
+509 EAVGNMRKDASEAY
-523 RNGMVDVAKDKTILD
+523 RNGMVDVAKDKTILE

-552 AFMGDKVK
+552 AYMGDKVK

-622 GEVRDVVA
+622 GEVRDVIG
-630 KQVPGY
+630 KQAPGY
-636 AKVMKQYQTAAE
+636 FKVMKEYQTAAE
-648 QLSDIERS
+648 KLADIERS
-656 LSLKTGAP
+656 LSLKSGAP

-687 VDLGRTLEEAGAD
+687 ADLGRTIEEAGAD
-700 TMFPAMAG
+700 TMFPSLAG
-708 QQLSATTPRGLGAV
+708 QQLNATTPRGLGAV
-722 TAGGGVIGAIPTGG
+722 TAGGGVMGAIPTGG
-736 TSLIALPLASPRLV
+736 TSLIALPLTSPRLV

-760 AGGASDFA
+760 AGGVSDFA
-768 QNLASRAA
+768 QNLAGRTA
-776 PISDTVTKLASKYRL
+776 PFADTVTNLASKYRL
-791 PVYGAVGA
+791 PAYGVVGA
-799 ANVIEQ
+799 ANAIEQ
-805 ASQPEDVQVTAVSG
+805 ASQPDEVRVTAVNG
-819 YPQQPAADLAARY
+819 YPQQPSAEDLAARY
-832 PQAAPQAPAPQAP
+832 QQAAPQAAPQAP
-845 VVDDMSIDAMNASP
+845 VVDEVSIDAIKAAP
-859 EGIVI
+859 EGIVV
-864 DKVTGREVT
+864 DKLTGREVT
-873 FDPDTGRRFYA
+873 YDPDTDRRFYA
-884 DTGEEYDSPE
+884 DTGEDYESPE
-894 IGMYRGGRVQK
+894 LGMYRGGTVQAFK
-905 FGNGGQ
+905 NGGQ
-911 PKSEGYDYGN
+911 PKAGYDYAN

-930 TFGFGDEIEARLRT
+930 TFGFGDEIEAKLRT
-944 LASKDPNAY
+944 LAARDPNAY
-953 RNEVNRIRMMQE
+953 RNEVNRIRMLQD

-972 KMAMALEGAGMIGG
+972 KTAMALEAAGMIGG
-986 SMLAP
+986 SLAAP
-991 SLGGARILAS
+991 SLGGARALAS
-1001 APRAVRFLAHGADD
+1001 APRAARFLAGAADD

-1025 QARTMRDEPM
+1025 QAKTMRDVP
-1035 RDKAGRVL
+1035 R
-1043 RDKAG
+1043 
-1048 RPILGG
+1048 
-1054 GVASTIREEA
+1054 TIREEA
-1064 PINAAFYLGAS
+1064 PINAAFYGGMS
-1075 GAGAGGKYAVKKA
+1075 GAGAAGRRLANTKAGLAVRKA
-1088 VGTNRGYQAALTA
+1088 AAKPLAAL
-1101 KRLLGKN
+1101 RR